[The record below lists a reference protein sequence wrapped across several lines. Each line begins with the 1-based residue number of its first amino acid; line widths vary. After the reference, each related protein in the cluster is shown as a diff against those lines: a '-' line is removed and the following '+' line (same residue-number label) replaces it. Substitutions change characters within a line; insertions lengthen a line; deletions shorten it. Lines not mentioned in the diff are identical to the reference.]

1 MRVFQSAQSVHPTV
15 QHATKFDL
23 ALSGNDRR
31 IAKSKATVEWLT
43 RAYAEMQHE
52 SRYWPFD
59 RRSLKQFLDTVGV
72 DTVTAAKNH
81 EDAIPIPEHLVD
93 VALCIDSLKGASFL
107 NGPAPDICLMLN
119 KRAQV
124 TPRRR

>member
-1 MRVFQSAQSVHPTV
+1 MRVFQGAQSVHPTV

-31 IAKSKATVEWLT
+31 IAKSKTTVDWLI
-43 RAYAEMQHE
+43 RAYAEMANE
-52 SRYWPFD
+52 SRSWPFD
-59 RRSLKQFLDTVGV
+59 RRKLKMFLDTVGV
-72 DTVTAAKNH
+72 DTVVAAKNH

-124 TPRRR
+124 TPRRL